1 MILSGPQGL
10 ERFDPCS
17 QICEHLGR
25 CRVLRSSSTRK
36 ACSGHS
42 DMPKRLQ
49 SAALQ
54 QVYDEVVG
62 RDAARQEAFE
72 QDLVNVEAAQLL
84 YDMRTK
90 AGLSQRALAKR
101 VGTTASVICRM
112 EDAGYQGHTLGML
125 RRIAAALER
134 RLELRA
140 VPLTRRRPRQARG
153 R

>member
-1 MILSGPQGL
+1 MAK
-10 ERFDPCS
+10 RF
-17 QICEHLGR
+17 H
-25 CRVLRSSSTRK
+25 
-36 ACSGHS
+36 
-42 DMPKRLQ
+42 

-54 QVYDEVVG
+54 HVYEEIVG
-62 RDAARQEAFE
+62 QDTQRQQAFE
-72 QDLVNVEAAQLL
+72 QELVNVEAAQLL
-84 YDMRTK
+84 YDMRTM
-90 AGLSQRALAKR
+90 AGLSQRELAKR

-140 VPLTRRRPRQARG
+140 VPLRSWRPVGKTRG